1 MNAEKSATEEG
12 NSESNI
18 EVKES
23 ERKEA
28 KGRPRSLVFLPLD
41 KKEGRRFVG
50 GRHEAEERAQRR
62 RGWPQ
67 RRSGDRIEGGGGGGG
82 PTATAEE
89 GKLFRHLCDP

>member
-12 NSESNI
+12 NSESDI

-41 KKEGRRFVG
+41 KKKAVG
-50 GRHEAEERAQRR
+50 SSVGVMRR
-62 RGWPQ
+62 R
-67 RRSGDRIEGGGGGGG
+67 RERSGGGGGRSGG
-82 PTATAEE
+82 AAT
-89 GKLFRHLCDP
+89 G